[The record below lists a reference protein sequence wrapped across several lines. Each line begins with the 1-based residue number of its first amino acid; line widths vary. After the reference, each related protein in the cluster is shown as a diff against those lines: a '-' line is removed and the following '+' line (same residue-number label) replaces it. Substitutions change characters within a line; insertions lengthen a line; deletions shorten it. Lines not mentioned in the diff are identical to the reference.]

1 MRILALA
8 GRRLA
13 ASIPTLILILIGV
26 FLLLQFAPGDTVDA
40 MMAQMGG
47 GDAATAKELRKFYGL
62 DLSIPAQLGNYLWR
76 LVRLDLGFSSIYGKP
91 VASVILERL
100 PPTILLMTAS
110 LSFAFFFGLLFG
122 VIAAR
127 GVNRW
132 PDTLIS
138 TLGLIFYATPS
149 FWFGLMAI
157 VVFSVYL
164 QWLPPGG
171 FEDIGTVRTGI
182 WRVFDIASHLV
193 LPTLTLGLI
202 FLAIYLRIMRASMLE
217 VLNLDYVRTARA
229 KGLDETRVVTRHVL
243 RNALLPMV
251 TLIGLQA
258 GTMLGGSVVVE
269 SVFSLPGLGRL
280 AYELVVQRDLNTLL
294 GIVFV
299 SALLVI
305 TVNFVVDLI
314 YARLDPRITA
324 RVNAMDAVKR
334 YFRSPAAVAGLILLL
349 IVIAMAISAGFLYPR
364 DPLALAGRPLIW
376 PFSNPRFLL
385 GTDNS
390 GRDIAAQIFY
400 GARISL
406 LIGGVATAIA
416 ILIGILV
423 GAFAG
428 YYGGWVDNVLMRIT
442 EAFQTLPNFVLLLV
456 LVAVFGSTL
465 TTVTIAVGVV
475 SWPAPARLTRA
486 EFLSLRNREFVQAGR
501 TLGMKDIQLILGEIL
516 PNALPPVI
524 VYASVVMAVSI
535 LLESALAFLR
545 LSDPNVASW
554 GNLIGLGRDV
564 LRVQWYV
571 SAIPGIAIL
580 VTVLAV
586 SLVGQGL
593 NDALNPRLKG
603 R

>member
-1 MRILALA
+1 MGKLLRRYMQNPAALLGA
-8 GRRLA
+8 
-13 ASIPTLILILIGV
+13 
-26 FLLLQFAPGDTVDA
+26 LLLA
-40 MMAQMGG
+40 
-47 GDAATAKELRKFYGL
+47 
-62 DLSIPAQLGNYLWR
+62 
-76 LVRLDLGFSSIYGKP
+76 
-91 VASVILERL
+91 
-100 PPTILLMTAS
+100 
-110 LSFAFFFGLLFG
+110 G
-122 VIAAR
+122 VIAVALAA
-127 GVNRW
+127 
-132 PDTLIS
+132 PL
-138 TLGLIFYATPS
+138 
-149 FWFGLMAI
+149 
-157 VVFSVYL
+157 VF
-164 QWLPPGG
+164 P
-171 FEDIGTVRTGI
+171 
-182 WRVFDIASHLV
+182 
-193 LPTLTLGLI
+193 
-202 FLAIYLRIMRASMLE
+202 
-217 VLNLDYVRTARA
+217 
-229 KGLDETRVVTRHVL
+229 K
-243 RNALLPMV
+243 
-251 TLIGLQA
+251 
-258 GTMLGGSVVVE
+258 
-269 SVFSLPGLGRL
+269 
-280 AYELVVQRDLNTLL
+280 
-294 GIVFV
+294 
-299 SALLVI
+299 
-305 TVNFVVDLI
+305 
-314 YARLDPRITA
+314 
-324 RVNAMDAVKR
+324 
-334 YFRSPAAVAGLILLL
+334 
-349 IVIAMAISAGFLYPR
+349 
-364 DPLALAGRPLIW
+364 DPLSLAGRPLQW
-376 PFSNPRFLL
+376 PMANPRFWF
-385 GTDNS
+385 GTDAS

-501 TLGMKDIQLILGEIL
+501 TLGMKNIQLIFGEIL